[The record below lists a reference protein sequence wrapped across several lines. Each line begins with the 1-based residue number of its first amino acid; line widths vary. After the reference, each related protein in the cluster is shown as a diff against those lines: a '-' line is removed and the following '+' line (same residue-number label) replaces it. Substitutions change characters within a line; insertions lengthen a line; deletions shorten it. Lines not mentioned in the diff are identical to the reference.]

1 MEALR
6 RFFIGKTLQEKV
18 REWQRKLRSEC
29 RSIDRQL
36 SQLFTEENKTQQS
49 IKQYARQISPI
60 AQTSCRLLTKE
71 LIRAKKQR
79 TRLERSKALLNSLSM
94 QLDEQLAT
102 LKITGILEKSTI
114 MMRDV
119 NTLIRLPE
127 LSATM
132 AAISKEMMKAGIFEE
147 ITSETLDME
156 EIDEDLV
163 ETEEI
168 DKILFEIT
176 NGLLGSTEPKLKT
189 QIDIVEEPEQ
199 DESLEYMRHRL
210 EVLRN

>member
-6 RFFIGKTLQEKV
+6 RFFLGKTLQEKV

-49 IKQYARQISPI
+49 IKQYARQISSPI

-114 MMRDV
+114 IMRDV

-127 LSATM
+127 LNATM
-132 AAISKEMMKAGIFEE
+132 TAIGKEMMKAGIFEE
-147 ITSETLDME
+147 IISETLDME
-156 EIDEDLV
+156 EIDNLV
-163 ETEEI
+163 EAEEV